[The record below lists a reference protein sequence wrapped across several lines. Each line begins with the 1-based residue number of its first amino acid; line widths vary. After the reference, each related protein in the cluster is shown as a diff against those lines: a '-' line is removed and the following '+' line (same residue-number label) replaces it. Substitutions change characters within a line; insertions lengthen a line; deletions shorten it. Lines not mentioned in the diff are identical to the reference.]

1 MLHRTHILSETK
13 PKGSSEP
20 AQHRGLSALLDLPP
34 DPGAKAR
41 EYRQISALLALCQ
54 SHIKPYLT
62 ELPSPSAPTSP
73 GPQRDAAAPRKG
85 RKRLGIRRGT
95 RRARLR
101 RSPEAPRAAQHP
113 AESAQFS
120 APWTVSPLH
129 CPLSE
134 PRRSAARSPGPGQAA
149 RSGPPGRCR
158 QRGLNIYSS
167 AEQLEVRKS
176 RGMFP
181 ITAEGCRQRQGQI
194 ITRGPLKLLKNIKKN
209 KRLIQNAARQ
219 PIRAHVFNH
228 MSEFSQ

>member
-62 ELPSPSAPTSP
+62 ALPSPSAPTSP

-85 RKRLGIRRGT
+85 RKRLGTRRGT

-120 APWTVSPLH
+120 APWTVSPALPPVGAEEK
-129 CPLSE
+129 CSQE
-134 PRRSAARSPGPGQAA
+134 PPAGTGG

-194 ITRGPLKLLKNIKKN
+194 
-209 KRLIQNAARQ
+209 
-219 PIRAHVFNH
+219 
-228 MSEFSQ
+228 